1 MICKKGGDTF
11 EGLKEFS
18 PPPQN
23 RWDSY
28 GLFGLQCLSQ
38 LGQGLQFQFAKRI
51 LILIEMLIFLI
62 G

>member
-18 PPPQN
+18 PQN

-38 LGQGLQFQFAKRI
+38 LGQCLQFQFAS
-51 LILIEMLIFLI
+51 EF
-62 G
+62 